1 MNYNVVVT
9 QNAEMDLEEFVQYL
23 LFEKKKQT
31 GGQKSVK

>member
-23 LFEKKKQT
+23 LFEKKT
-31 GGQKSVK
+31 DRRPEIC